1 MVAQPTKFWIQL
13 KVCKQIGQIFN
24 LTAKTILCKV
34 RLCTPSDCMCSQ
46 PLPFVILLVGG
57 LWHVGVGALG
67 DRARSL
73 LMTAY
78 SLLL

>member
-1 MVAQPTKFWIQL
+1 
-13 KVCKQIGQIFN
+13 
-24 LTAKTILCKV
+24 
-34 RLCTPSDCMCSQ
+34 MCSQ